1 MTQPNNSSPF
11 LWKTEPSARRNAKSA
26 SQVPTRRSKDLAS
39 SPMDGFAFGD
49 PSSLIIASR
58 VDFASRSSVCSR
70 VPSCGLTC
78 ADDVIAIVTSVTKP
92 SSGDLPMLL
101 ITVMYVALL
110 QWPCHSR
117 RQTHKLLGCTE

>member
-1 MTQPNNSSPF
+1 MTQPNNSSPL
-11 LWKTEPSARRNAKSA
+11 LWRTEPSARQNAQSA
-26 SQVPTRRSKDLAS
+26 TQMPTRRSKVLAS

-58 VDFASRSSVCSR
+58 VDFESRSSVCSR
-70 VPSCGLTC
+70 VACSGLTC
-78 ADDVIAIVTSVTKP
+78 ADDVIASVTSVTKK
-92 SSGDLPMLL
+92 SGGDLPMLL
-101 ITVMYVALL
+101 ITMMYLALL